1 MSICELLHTTRRVS
15 MRGTADLD
23 RRGVAMS
30 DSSEG
35 NACIFCKQGPVV
47 KRQETIA
54 FHQSTDKGY
63 VFCRVSIPVATCE
76 ECGSMTW
83 DEAAEAALEEAVRQA
98 YEKLP

>member
-1 MSICELLHTTRRVS
+1 MTNCELLHTTWRPSVRS
-15 MRGTADLD
+15 MVDVD
-23 RRGVAMS
+23 RRGGAMA

-35 NACIFCKQGPVV
+35 TACIFCKRGRAI
-47 KRQETIA
+47 KREETIA

-83 DEAAEAALEEAVRQA
+83 DEAAEAALEEAVRQE

>member
-1 MSICELLHTTRRVS
+1 
-15 MRGTADLD
+15 MRGTADVD

-30 DSSEG
+30 DNDEG
-35 NACIFCKQGPVV
+35 DACIFCKRGLVV
-47 KRQETIA
+47 KREETVA

-76 ECGSMTW
+76 SCGARTW
-83 DEAAEAALEEAVRQA
+83 DEAAEAALEEAVRQE